1 MKNILIIV
9 LALGLLIT
17 PDIVAQ
23 ITTTDLNK
31 ERKVLFVIVD
41 GIPADVIERVYTPN
55 IDQVSADGGYT
66 RAYLGGQRGGY
77 SETPTISAVG
87 YNSLLTGTWANK
99 HNVWDNDITA
109 PNYNYW
115 TIFRFLK
122 EHSPEKNVAIFST
135 WLDNRTKLLG
145 TDLKETGFLKVDY
158 SYDGF
163 EFDTIQFPHD
173 DKSEYIHKID
183 EEVVAKASDY
193 VKKMGPDLSWVY
205 LQYTDD
211 MGHRYGDS
219 PEMDRGVQ
227 LMDRQIGELYS
238 AIKYRELVM
247 GEEWLFIITTD
258 HGRDIVSGKGHGGQ
272 SDREKRIWISTN
284 SKHLNS
290 HFYSHTPAIVDV
302 LPSIANFLNID
313 IPRHQQMELD
323 GVPFIGEVSVSHPI
337 AKIKNDEL
345 ELEWTAH
352 ENGGNVKVWLAESND
367 FKKDGTPDRYVL
379 LKEVPLAD
387 RKLVVPFQNKNS
399 SIYKI
404 VIEGEKNMVNRW
416 IVRPSN

>member
-9 LALGLLIT
+9 LALGLLNTQEVI
-17 PDIVAQ
+17 AQ
-23 ITTTDLNK
+23 ITTKDLNK

-66 RAYLGGQRGGY
+66 RAYLGGERGEY

-99 HNVWDNDITA
+99 HNVWGNDITA

-115 TIFRFLK
+115 TVFRFLK
-122 EHSPEKNVAIFST
+122 ELSPEKNTAIFST

-158 SYDGF
+158 SYDGL
-163 EFDTIQFPHD
+163 ELDTIQFPHD

-193 VKKMGPDLSWVY
+193 VKKIGPDLSWVY

-219 PEMDRGVQ
+219 PEMDRGVE

-247 GEEWLFIITTD
+247 GEEWLFIVTTD

-272 SDREKRIWISTN
+272 SDREKTIWISTN

-290 HFYSHTPAIVDV
+290 HFYAHTPAIVDI
-302 LPSIANFLNID
+302 LPSIANFLNLD
-313 IPRHQQMELD
+313 IPRHQKMELD

-337 AKIKNDEL
+337 AKIKNDKL
-345 ELEWTAH
+345 ELEWSAH
-352 ENGGNVKVWLAESND
+352 ENSGKVKVWLAESND
-367 FKKDGTPDRYVL
+367 FEKDGTLDKYTL
-379 LKEVPLAD
+379 LKEDPLAD
-387 RKLVVPFQNKNS
+387 EKLVIPFRNKDS
-399 SIYKI
+399 AIYKI

-416 IVRPSN
+416 IVQP